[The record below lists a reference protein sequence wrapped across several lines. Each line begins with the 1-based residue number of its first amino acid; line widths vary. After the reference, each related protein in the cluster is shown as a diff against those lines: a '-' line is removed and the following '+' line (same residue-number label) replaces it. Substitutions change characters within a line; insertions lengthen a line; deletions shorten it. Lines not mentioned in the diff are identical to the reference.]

1 MTHPLATA
9 ARPLLL
15 CSLLAA
21 ATASAWAQSA
31 PSAANAATAS
41 DPVVVPQVERRPVQP
56 PRFPSKDIEFGLFTG
71 IYATQN
77 FGTSSVSGVRL
88 GYHITEDF
96 FVEGAYAQTKVS
108 DAAFR
113 RISAG
118 GMFPSPSE
126 RLTYYN
132 LAAGYHLLPGEVFF
146 GRGTAKLSSLYVLA
160 GIGNTEFVNTQQQTF
175 HYGFGTRLLF
185 NDRVA
190 ARLDVRD
197 HVFTLD
203 LLGARESTHNLEVSI
218 GLSVYF

>member
-1 MTHPLATA
+1 MTPRPTTVATA
-9 ARPLLL
+9 ARSLLL
-15 CSLLAA
+15 CGLFAA
-21 ATASAWAQSA
+21 ASAWAQSPA
-31 PSAANAATAS
+31 GTLPAAS
-41 DPVVVPQVERRPVQP
+41 EPVVVPQVERRPVQP

-96 FVEGAYAQTKVS
+96 FVEGVYAMTKVS

-118 GMFPSPSE
+118 GMFPNPSE

-132 LAAGYHLLPGEVFF
+132 LAAGYNLLPGEIFF
-146 GRGTAKLSSLYVLA
+146 GRGIAKASSLYVLA
-160 GIGNTEFVNTQQQTF
+160 GIGSTEFVNTQQQTF